1 MPYRNARH
9 AMQLARAG
17 GGSLAGTLVTAD
29 SAIARQF
36 IAGAARA
43 HGRIQILNEESS
55 KSLPATAPRCLSWC
69 TAARAARAA
78 AKSWA
83 ACAR

>member
-1 MPYRNARH
+1 MPCRNTEH

-29 SAIARQF
+29 TRVARQF

-43 HGRIQILNEESS
+43 HGRIQILNRNPR
-55 KSLPATAPRCLSWC
+55 KNLPATVHRCHSWC
-69 TAARAARAA
+69 TVVRDVRAA

-83 ACAR
+83 ACAL